1 MKRINFFP
9 DKNTLTLL
17 FLPVFTV
24 LHLNK
29 PFVPRI
35 AAIPLSCQYLFREGE
50 SWACSILFETQGKQ
64 NEIAV
69 LQKAAT
75 VILTGRG
82 ENVAGMKGRNNADK
96 SEETE
101 LFKIFLK
108 NQFAGD
114 SSCWLFELF
123 FIKNMIN
130 SANSWFPSVFSVS
143 NKPLYC

>member
-9 DKNTLTLL
+9 DKNTLTLP

-24 LHLNK
+24 LHLDK

-82 ENVAGMKGRNNADK
+82 KNVAGMGGKKNADK

-101 LFKIFLK
+101 
-108 NQFAGD
+108 
-114 SSCWLFELF
+114 
-123 FIKNMIN
+123 
-130 SANSWFPSVFSVS
+130 
-143 NKPLYC
+143 